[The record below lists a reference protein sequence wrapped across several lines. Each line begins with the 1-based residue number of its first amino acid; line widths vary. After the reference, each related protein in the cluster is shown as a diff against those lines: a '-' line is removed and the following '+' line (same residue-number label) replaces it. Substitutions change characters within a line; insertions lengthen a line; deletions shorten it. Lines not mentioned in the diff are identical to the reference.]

1 MTYDRSRARQYQAAI
16 RAVLLTQ
23 WDPIG
28 VSQHPEAQDEYDSYV
43 PGVYRLLAS
52 REVDRGSLF
61 FHLWQIE
68 TERMGLSET
77 PASRQHTY
85 AIVDRL
91 LQLRDAMEQS

>member
-1 MTYDRSRARQYQAAI
+1 MTDNRTRAREYQAAI
-16 RAVLLTQ
+16 RAVLLTE

-28 VSQHPEAQDEYDSYV
+28 VSQYPEAQDEYDSYV
-43 PGVYRLLAS
+43 PGVYSLLAGP
-52 REVDRGSLF
+52 VLDRGSLF

-85 AIVDRL
+85 AIVNRL
-91 LQLRDAMEQS
+91 LQLRDKMEQS